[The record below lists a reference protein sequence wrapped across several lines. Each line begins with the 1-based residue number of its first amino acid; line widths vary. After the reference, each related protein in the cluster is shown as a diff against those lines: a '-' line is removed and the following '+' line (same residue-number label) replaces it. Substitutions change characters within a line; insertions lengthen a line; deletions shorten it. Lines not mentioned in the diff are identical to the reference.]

1 MRTKFE
7 VRITS
12 DDYLNGL
19 PSWCLDYFHWA
30 PIPGETIDEAISYV
44 MSNVVGKIQDGQ
56 KVYISK
62 FGMRQNE
69 HLWDYS
75 LA

>member
-1 MRTKFE
+1 MYPKFE

-12 DDYLNGL
+12 DDYLDGL
-19 PSWCLDYFHWA
+19 PSWCIDYFYWA
-30 PIPGETIDEAISYV
+30 PVPGETIEDAIVYV
-44 MSNVVGKIQDGQ
+44 LTNIVKRMQSGQ
-56 KVYISK
+56 KAYISK

-69 HLWDYS
+69 HLWDYC